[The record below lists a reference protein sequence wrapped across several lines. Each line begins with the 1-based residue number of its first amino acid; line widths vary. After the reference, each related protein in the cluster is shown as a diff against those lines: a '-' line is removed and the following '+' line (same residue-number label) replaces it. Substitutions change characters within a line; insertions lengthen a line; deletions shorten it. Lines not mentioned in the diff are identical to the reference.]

1 LSNSRYRSYP
11 VLGQAPSPSA
21 FLSRGTL
28 PSSPAAH
35 KRENEG
41 GEAGKLRGQG
51 GGMKWCGI
59 EPGIEKGIEKGIEEG
74 FELGNYLM
82 PAPWR

>member
-1 LSNSRYRSYP
+1 
-11 VLGQAPSPSA
+11 
-21 FLSRGTL
+21 
-28 PSSPAAH
+28 
-35 KRENEG
+35 
-41 GEAGKLRGQG
+41 
-51 GGMKWCGI
+51 MKWCGI